1 MSVQNNSLPIHPH
14 PYQFSIIDVFFPG
27 FSRVA
32 GVSQQL
38 LAGDVNNYARLLVA
52 FGVFIFV
59 AKYAYR
65 HVVRVVHEHFCLW
78 LRSLV
83 QLF

>member
-1 MSVQNNSLPIHPH
+1 
-14 PYQFSIIDVFFPG
+14 
-27 FSRVA
+27 
-32 GVSQQL
+32 
-38 LAGDVNNYARLLVA
+38 
-52 FGVFIFV
+52 V